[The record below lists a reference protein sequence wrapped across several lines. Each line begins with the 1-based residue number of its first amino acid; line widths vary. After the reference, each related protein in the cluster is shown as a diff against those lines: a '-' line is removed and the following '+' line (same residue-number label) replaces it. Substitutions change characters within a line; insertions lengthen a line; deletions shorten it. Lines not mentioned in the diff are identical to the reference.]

1 VVWSIV
7 CDMPSAPLSDIL
19 LETVVNG
26 AVLDCSPATP
36 LSLDQVKAL
45 GQDKIIDA
53 RIIRD
58 ILTGKIVPAAT
69 RQSET
74 PQSGTSQAS
83 PPPLDP
89 RGIRIRG
96 AWVRG
101 VLDLDGVETK
111 IGLRLTACRLDAFTM
126 QDASLRW
133 LELDTCV
140 LPPATAD
147 RAQIGTLTIRGCW
160 LTGKCPD
167 GALRLAN
174 AHVASEL
181 RVSGTHIENEAGPAL
196 MAAGLT
202 VGAGAFMDGLSAAG
216 ATAAAGAVCLKG
228 ATITGQ
234 LSLRGATL
242 INSSGPA
249 LMADSV
255 TIQGAAFLDQGFT
268 ATGTGGLAAVRLVEA
283 KVSGMLTLCGATLV
297 NDTGP
302 ALVADLLT
310 AQGDVLM
317 TWDASNGKPFKAT
330 AGGAEG
336 TVRLRGANIS
346 GQLSLEKAQI
356 TSRLSASGTPASTAK
371 TMVPVG
377 DASPA
382 RSAGAA
388 CMTGAVVGSDLVLC
402 GAILA
407 DDNGPALMA
416 DYLTVKG
423 DAFGCEEPGQGF
435 TATGAGDLGVVCIG
449 GATIT
454 GQLSLRGTTL
464 TNSGSALTNSS
475 GPALMADS
483 ATIQG
488 AAFLDQG
495 FTATGTG
502 RLGAVRL
509 VEAKVSGMLT
519 LCGATLVNDTG
530 PALVADLLTAQHHLL
545 MTWDA
550 SNGKPFKATAGGA
563 EGTVRLRGANIS
575 GQLSLEKAQITSRV
589 SASGTP
595 ASTAKTMVPVGDA
608 SPARSAGAVC
618 MTGAVVGSDLVLC
631 GAILADDNGPALMAD
646 SVTIQGAACLDQ
658 SFTALGTDKE
668 LAAVQLADASI
679 AKELRCRGRTINW
692 HPDGQ
697 ALALSLALAK
707 VGTLVYDP
715 GFARKVG
722 GEAHGLMDWD
732 GLTYTG
738 LPRLPKEQEHQNK
751 KKPENEWISCL
762 GKGRTAVYA
771 AQPYQE
777 LAAAYQGAGNH
788 DAARRVLIA
797 QRDDARERGRLSFLS
812 KTGQWILKLL
822 IGYGYRSTQ
831 ALAWLAALFVLT
843 ALAAVFYFGPKELI
857 VSVPAPTSG
866 QATPTSVVCSVPG
879 RISYAI
885 EVAFPI
891 VSLSSSSE
899 EHCDVPATGAKSWLL
914 TFGWIVRALAAT
926 LVAFYLAG
934 LAGITRNS

>member
-1 VVWSIV
+1 VAWSIV

-19 LETVVNG
+19 LKTVVNG

-36 LSLDQVKAL
+36 SLSLDQVREL

-53 RIIRD
+53 GIIRD
-58 ILTGKIVPAAT
+58 ILTGKIVPAGT
-69 RQSET
+69 RQSE
-74 PQSGTSQAS
+74 TSQAS

-96 AWVRG
+96 AWIHG
-101 VLDLDGVETK
+101 DLDLDGVDSK

-140 LPPATAD
+140 LPAATAD

-196 MAAGLT
+196 MAAGLN
-202 VGAGAFMDGLSAAG
+202 VGAGAFLDGLSAAG

-242 INSSGPA
+242 TNSRGLA
-249 LMADSV
+249 LMADSA

-268 ATGTGGLAAVRLVEA
+268 ATGTGGLGAVSLAEA
-283 KVSGMLTLCGATLV
+283 KV
-297 NDTGP
+297 
-302 ALVADLLT
+302 
-310 AQGDVLM
+310 
-317 TWDASNGKPFKAT
+317 
-330 AGGAEG
+330 
-336 TVRLRGANIS
+336 S
-346 GQLSLEKAQI
+346 GQLSLEQAEI
-356 TSRLSASGTPASTAK
+356 TSRLSASGTSASTAAD
-371 TMVPVG
+371 TIVSVG

-382 RSAGAA
+382 RSAGAV
-388 CMTGAVVGSDLVLC
+388 CMTGAVVGSDLVLR
-402 GAILA
+402 GAVLA

-435 TATGAGDLGVVCIG
+435 TATGASDLGGVRIG
-449 GATIT
+449 GATVI
-454 GQLSLRGTTL
+454 GQLSLRGATL
-464 TNSGSALTNSS
+464 TNSR

-495 FTATGTG
+495 FTATGAG

-509 VEAKVSGMLT
+509 AEAKVSGMLT
-519 LCGATLVNDTG
+519 LCGATLTNDTG

-550 SNGKPFKATAGGA
+550 STGKPFKATGRGA
-563 EGTVRLRGANIS
+563 RGAVRLRGANIS
-575 GQLSLEKAQITSRV
+575 AQLSLEKAEITGRV
-589 SASGTP
+589 SARGTP
-595 ASTAKTMVPVGDA
+595 ASTAETMVPVGDA

-618 MTGAVVGSDLVLC
+618 MTGAVVGSDLLLC
-631 GAILADDNGPALMAD
+631 GAILADDTGPALMAD
-646 SVTIQGAACLDQ
+646 SVTIQGAAFLDQ
-658 SFTALGTDKE
+658 SFTALGADKE
-668 LAAVQLADASI
+668 LAAVHLADASI
-679 AKELRCRGRTINW
+679 AKELRCSGQAANE
-692 HPDGQ
+692 HPDGR
-697 ALALSLALAK
+697 ALALSLARAK
-707 VGTLVYDP
+707 VGTLVFDP

-722 GEAHGLMDWD
+722 GETHGLMDWD

-738 LPRLPKEQEHQNK
+738 LPGLPKEQEHQNK

-797 QRDDARERGRLSFLS
+797 QRDDARGRGRLSFLS
-812 KTGQWILKLL
+812 KAGQLILKLL

-857 VSVPAPTSG
+857 VSVPATTSG
-866 QATPTSVVCSVPG
+866 QATLTSVECSVPG

>member
-1 VVWSIV
+1 VAWSIV

-19 LETVVNG
+19 LKTVVNG

-36 LSLDQVKAL
+36 SLSLDQVREL

-53 RIIRD
+53 GIIRD
-58 ILTGKIVPAAT
+58 ILTGKIVPAGT
-69 RQSET
+69 RQSE
-74 PQSGTSQAS
+74 TSQAS

-89 RGIRIRG
+89 KGIRIRG
-96 AWVRG
+96 AWIHG
-101 VLDLDGVETK
+101 DLDLDGVDSK

-140 LPPATAD
+140 LPAATAD

-196 MAAGLT
+196 MAAGLN
-202 VGAGAFMDGLSAAG
+202 VGAGAFLDGLSAAG

-242 INSSGPA
+242 TNSRGLA
-249 LMADSV
+249 LMADSA

-268 ATGTGGLAAVRLVEA
+268 ATGTGGLGAVSLAEA
-283 KVSGMLTLCGATLV
+283 KV
-297 NDTGP
+297 
-302 ALVADLLT
+302 
-310 AQGDVLM
+310 
-317 TWDASNGKPFKAT
+317 
-330 AGGAEG
+330 
-336 TVRLRGANIS
+336 S
-346 GQLSLEKAQI
+346 GQLSLEQAEI
-356 TSRLSASGTPASTAK
+356 TSRLSASGTSASTAAD
-371 TMVPVG
+371 TIVSVG

-382 RSAGAA
+382 RSAGAV
-388 CMTGAVVGSDLVLC
+388 CMTGAVVGSDLVLR
-402 GAILA
+402 GAVLA

-435 TATGAGDLGVVCIG
+435 TATGASDLGGVRIG
-449 GATIT
+449 GATVI
-454 GQLSLRGTTL
+454 GQLSLRGATL
-464 TNSGSALTNSS
+464 TNSR

-495 FTATGTG
+495 FTATGAG

-509 VEAKVSGMLT
+509 AEAKVSGMLT
-519 LCGATLVNDTG
+519 LCGATLTNDTG

-550 SNGKPFKATAGGA
+550 STGKPFKATGRGA
-563 EGTVRLRGANIS
+563 RGAVRLRGANIS
-575 GQLSLEKAQITSRV
+575 AQLSLEKAEITGRV
-589 SASGTP
+589 SARGTP
-595 ASTAKTMVPVGDA
+595 ASTAETMVPVGDA

-618 MTGAVVGSDLVLC
+618 MTGAVVGSDLLLC
-631 GAILADDNGPALMAD
+631 GAILADDTGPALMAD
-646 SVTIQGAACLDQ
+646 SVTIQGAAFLDQ
-658 SFTALGTDKE
+658 SFTALGADKE
-668 LAAVQLADASI
+668 LAAVHLADASI
-679 AKELRCRGRTINW
+679 AKELRCSGQAANE
-692 HPDGQ
+692 HPDGR
-697 ALALSLALAK
+697 ALALSLARAK
-707 VGTLVYDP
+707 VGTLVFDP

-722 GEAHGLMDWD
+722 GETHGLMDWD

-738 LPRLPKEQEHQNK
+738 LPGLPKEQEHQNK

-797 QRDDARERGRLSFLS
+797 QRDDARGRGRLSFLS
-812 KTGQWILKLL
+812 KAGQLILKLL

-857 VSVPAPTSG
+857 VSVPATTSG
-866 QATPTSVVCSVPG
+866 QATLTSVECSVPG